1 MSTYALVEALLPRY
15 SEPMNMFPSL
25 PEDTRRA
32 ASTLYGNGNLYLRL
46 GDQANTLL
54 ENLFLEESKN
64 GGFVSRIPESTLQ
77 CALLTVFQYIEELA
91 NQPMLEALRSRVD
104 LRYALHLPLNSPS
117 LNPQELCEFRQQLLS
132 DPARLSVFQKLL
144 DRLTEFGLFTP
155 ANAPANATQ
164 LLTTVCTINRFEDV
178 VDAMYRVLETLALV
192 DPDWLRRIAKPYWYD
207 RYNRRRKFLTIPIS
221 DPKWNVRV
229 LHIGAD
235 IRYLLGQIDQS
246 NHPHLASLEE
256 IKEIRKI
263 WNEQY
268 MLLSKESDHRS
279 SIEWG
284 LSRCATCKILSDV
297 NYPSNPI

>member
-1 MSTYALVEALLPRY
+1 MSSYALVEAPLPRY
-15 SEPMNMFPSL
+15 IETMDKFPSL

-32 ASTLYGNGNLYLRL
+32 ASALYGNGNLYLRL
-46 GDQANTLL
+46 GDQADRLL
-54 ENLFLEESKN
+54 DGVFLKESKN
-64 GGFVSRIPESTLQ
+64 GGIESRIPESTLQ
-77 CALLTVFQYIEELA
+77 CALLTVFQYIEGLA

-104 LRYALHLPLNSPS
+104 LRYALHLPLNSPN

-132 DPARLSVFQKLL
+132 DLNRLGAFQNLL
-144 DRLTEFGLFTP
+144 DRLVGFGLF
-155 ANAPANATQ
+155 APAQEPVKAIR
-164 LLTTVCTINRFEDV
+164 LLTTVCTINRFEEV

-207 RYNRRRKFLTIPIS
+207 RYNRRRKFPTLPIS
-221 DPKWNVRV
+221 DPKWNARV
-229 LHIGAD
+229 LLIGAD

-263 WNEQY
+263 WDEQY
-268 MLLSKESDHRS
+268 MLHSKETDCQT

-284 LSRCATCKILSDV
+284 LTRCASCKLLSDI
-297 NYPSNPI
+297 NYPSNPN